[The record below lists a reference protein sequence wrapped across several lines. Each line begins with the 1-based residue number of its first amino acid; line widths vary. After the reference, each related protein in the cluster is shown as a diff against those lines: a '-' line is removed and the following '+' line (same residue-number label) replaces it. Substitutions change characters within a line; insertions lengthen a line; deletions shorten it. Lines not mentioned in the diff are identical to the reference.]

1 MYLREMSPEQLHQA
15 VEQNWPLLIPA
26 GCIEYH
32 GPHMALGTDTL
43 IAEEVCKRLAKRM
56 SVVIAPSFDYGA
68 TGYALSGPEMG
79 TLDIDNLAFESY
91 AKSVLRAFCE
101 MGFQRI
107 AICIHHQGIEGPL
120 ALACRK
126 AAAELMF
133 EIPREA
139 KGMGWWGREYLSNDR
154 DFRFNR
160 IRVLPTYLPTSQLE
174 PHELGGGH
182 AGRFETSL
190 LLGARP
196 DCVNMEKLKA
206 TKLPWFCTEHP
217 SSEATQQLGERALE
231 AMVTAWEA
239 ELRAWR

>member
-1 MYLREMSPEQLHQA
+1 
-15 VEQNWPLLIPA
+15 
-26 GCIEYH
+26 
-32 GPHMALGTDTL
+32 MALGADTL
-43 IAEEVCKRLAKRM
+43 IAEEICKRLANRM
-56 SVVIAPSFDYGA
+56 PVVIAPSFDYGA

-91 AKSVLRAFCE
+91 IKSVLRAFCE

-107 AICIHHQGIEGPL
+107 AICIHHQGTEGPL
-120 ALACRK
+120 ALAFRK

-133 EIPREA
+133 ELPREA
-139 KGMGWWGREYLSNDR
+139 KGRGWWGQEYLPADR

-160 IRVLPTYLPTSQLE
+160 IRVLPTHLPSTRLE

-196 DCVNMEKLKA
+196 DCVDMDKLKA
-206 TKLPWFCTEHP
+206 TGLPWFCTEYP
-217 SSEATQQLGERALE
+217 SIEATRELGERALE
-231 AMVTAWEA
+231 AMVTAWET
-239 ELRAWR
+239 ELRTWS